1 MAENKT
7 KATTADARAFIKGV
21 EHDQRREDSMVILE
35 LMEKLTQCRPVMW
48 GESIV
53 GFGNYTYKYASGRTG
68 DWFITGFSPRK
79 QSLTVYLMYG
89 FNKVQHLLDKL
100 GKYKT
105 GKGCLY
111 INKLSDV
118 DMEVLEELIMATI
131 EAHQRNRTRN
141 QE

>member
-7 KATTADARAFIKGV
+7 KATTADARAFITGV

-48 GESIV
+48 GESII

-79 QSLTVYLMYG
+79 QSLTLYLMYG